1 MKLSDMPLFRWGYS
15 LAPLLLLAV
24 GCGSSSDDEAPPP
37 QTTSGGA
44 PSAAPPTSPAP
55 TQPAPPAIPPETV
68 MAVTDAIMM
77 VTDQLQ
83 AACGGAFD
91 TCSTTPGCNEILACA
106 ARNACTG
113 SACYCTDASCQTP
126 GPCRSVIEGAPGAR
140 PPDAQND
147 SLGPAADAAG
157 AVGECLVGLGG
168 GGGIP
173 SLPTPA
179 PTSTAD
185 AGSTSEAPDAG

>member
-1 MKLSDMPLFRWGYS
+1 
-15 LAPLLLLAV
+15 
-24 GCGSSSDDEAPPP
+24 
-37 QTTSGGA
+37 
-44 PSAAPPTSPAP
+44 
-55 TQPAPPAIPPETV
+55 

-113 SACYCTDASCQTP
+113 SACYCADASCQTA

-140 PPDAQND
+140 APDAQND
-147 SLGPAADAAG
+147 SLGPAADAAAG
-157 AVGECLVGLGG
+157 VGECLGGLAGG
-168 GGGIP
+168 GGVP
-173 SLPTPA
+173 ALPTP
-179 PTSTAD
+179 PGTGD
-185 AGSTSEAPDAG
+185 AGSASAAPDAG